1 MTHSPLLQARVRTLR
16 HEAEGVLSVELVP
29 ADGTRF
35 PAFSAGSH
43 VDLHLPNG
51 ITRSYSL
58 LNPADDIDRYVLGV
72 LFDPTSRGG
81 SRFVHESL
89 RCATVLPI
97 STPRNNFKLAEPAQR
112 TREPEQSV
120 LIAGGIGVTPI
131 LCMYRQ
137 LRAQGRAARVVYCA
151 RSRRQA
157 AFLDEFAALGGDVE
171 LWFDDEHGGQP
182 FDLASY
188 LAAQPKHVHAY
199 CCGPLPMLA
208 AFEAACAAS
217 GLVNVHVERFAAAA
231 TATQAPTGGYVVHL
245 KRSDRTLEV
254 PDGQRLLDT
263 LLAAGVSCD
272 YSCGEGIC
280 GACETT
286 VLDGEPEHRD
296 CVLSEAEKATGRS
309 MMICVSGAKN
319 GGRLVLDL

>member
-16 HEAEGVLSVELVP
+16 HEAEGVLSIELVP
-29 ADGTRF
+29 VDGAHF

-43 VDLHLPNG
+43 VNLHLPNG
-51 ITRSYSL
+51 LTRSYSL
-58 LNPADDIDRYVLGV
+58 LNSTDEVDRYVLGV
-72 LFDPTSRGG
+72 LCDPNSRGG
-81 SRFVHESL
+81 SRYVHESL

-97 STPRNNFKLAEPAQR
+97 SAPRNNFELAADAED
-112 TREPEQSV
+112 SV

-137 LRAQGRAARVVYCA
+137 LRARGKAARVVYCA

-157 AFLDEFAALGGDVE
+157 AFLDEFAALGGDIE

-182 FDLASY
+182 FDLATF

-208 AFEAACAAS
+208 AFEAGCAAS
-217 GLVNVHVERFAAAA
+217 GIANAHVERFAADPAL
-231 TATQAPTGGYVVHL
+231 THVPTSGYVVYL
-245 KRSDRTLEV
+245 KRSDRTIEV
-254 PDGQRLLDT
+254 PDDQRLLDM
-263 LLAAGVSCD
+263 LLAAGVNCD

-296 CVLSEAEKATGRS
+296 CVLSEAEKTAGRS

>member
-29 ADGTRF
+29 ADGAHF

-43 VDLHLPNG
+43 VNLHLPNG
-51 ITRSYSL
+51 LTRSYSL
-58 LNPADDIDRYVLGV
+58 LNSTADVDRYVLGV
-72 LFDPTSRGG
+72 LCDPNSRGG

-97 STPRNNFKLAEPAQR
+97 SAPRNNFPLAADADE
-112 TREPEQSV
+112 SV

-137 LRAQGRAARVVYCA
+137 LRARGKNARVVYCS
-151 RSRRQA
+151 RSRKQA

-182 FDLASY
+182 FDLASF

-208 AFEAACAAS
+208 ALEAACAAS
-217 GLVNVHVERFAAAA
+217 GIANAHVERFAADPAA
-231 TATQAPTGGYVVHL
+231 TPAPTSGYVVHL
-245 KRSDRTLEV
+245 KRSDRTIEV
-254 PDGQRLLDT
+254 PDDQRLLDT

-296 CVLSEAEKATGRS
+296 CVLSEAEKAAGRT

>member
-16 HEAEGVLSVELVP
+16 HVAEGVLSVELVP
-29 ADGTRF
+29 ADGPHF

-43 VDLHLPNG
+43 VNLHLPNG

-58 LNPADDIDRYVLGV
+58 LNSTDDIDRYVLGV
-72 LFDPTSRGG
+72 LCDPNSRGG

-89 RCATVLPI
+89 RCATLLPI
-97 STPRNNFKLAEPAQR
+97 SAPRNNFELAVDADE
-112 TREPEQSV
+112 SV

-137 LRAQGRAARVVYCA
+137 LRALGKAARVVYCA
-151 RSRRQA
+151 RSRKQA
-157 AFLDEFAALGGDVE
+157 AFLDEFASLGGDVD
-171 LWFDDEHGGQP
+171 LWFDDEQGGQP
-182 FDLASY
+182 FDLASF
-188 LAAQPKHVHAY
+188 LAAQSKHVHAY

-208 AFEAACAAS
+208 AFEAARAAS
-217 GLVNVHVERFAAAA
+217 GIANVHVERFAAAA
-231 TATQAPTGGYVVHL
+231 VVSQAPTSGYVVYL
-245 KRSDRTLEV
+245 KRSDRTIEV
-254 PDGQRLLDT
+254 PDDKRLLDT
-263 LLAAGVSCD
+263 LLAAGVNCD

-296 CVLSEAEKATGRS
+296 CVLGEAEKAAGRS